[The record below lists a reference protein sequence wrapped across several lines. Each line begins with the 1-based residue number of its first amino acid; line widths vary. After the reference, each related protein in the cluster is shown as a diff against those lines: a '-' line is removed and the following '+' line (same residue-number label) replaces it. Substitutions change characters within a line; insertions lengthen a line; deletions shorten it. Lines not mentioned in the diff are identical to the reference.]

1 MTKPRQT
8 EQVVTNSSGVRK
20 VYHHSGD
27 VRTETASNAWLVRR
41 RESEGGRQCGSNF
54 QHQVCMASMIGV
66 KNLEQLEL
74 AKEAEVPIE
83 NLQVPLYQPQIPQTL
98 SLEQYKDSTCIKWF

>member
-1 MTKPRQT
+1 
-8 EQVVTNSSGVRK
+8 
-20 VYHHSGD
+20 
-27 VRTETASNAWLVRR
+27 
-41 RESEGGRQCGSNF
+41 
-54 QHQVCMASMIGV
+54 MASMIGV